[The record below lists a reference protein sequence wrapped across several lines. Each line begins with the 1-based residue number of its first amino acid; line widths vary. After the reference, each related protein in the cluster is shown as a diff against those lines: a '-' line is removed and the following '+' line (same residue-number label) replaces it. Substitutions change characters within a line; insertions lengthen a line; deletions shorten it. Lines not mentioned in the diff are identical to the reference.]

1 MRRTALLAIMAA
13 SLAATAQLQAQD
25 VPVPK
30 SDYALTGVRI
40 VTAPGRVIERGTILM
55 RDGRIAAVGA
65 QVNVPTG
72 VVQMNLSGHT
82 VYPGLIDAATSVG
95 LPSTNRPPSG
105 GAAQQAAA
113 PAGRGGRGGGGG
125 VGRGGQ
131 GRGGGGGG
139 GGTAAPL
146 VLPEIDAGAEAAMM
160 FAPSDE
166 ELNSLRSGG
175 ITTVGL
181 MFNGGLFP
189 GRVGAALT
197 GGYNESQLVLRT
209 EIGQQVSFGSRR
221 GGYPGTGIGALA
233 YVKQSF
239 LDAQHEL
246 ALENAFKAG
255 KPGARPT
262 YDPMRRALL
271 PVASNQMP
279 AWFAASTE
287 REIQRVVDI
296 ARELGLR
303 NWIVVGAQEGWRTVP
318 NLKLSGAPVV
328 VSLDWPTMVTGSAF
342 QSANSPAPGVTPS
355 TGRGG
360 GAAATAAI
368 RANAIELA
376 KAEIPVVFASFGGSS
391 GTTFRDRLS
400 ATVEAGMSRDDA
412 LRAATVAPAALLGIS
427 AAVGTIENGKLANLV
442 VVNGDDLFA
451 PNASISHVFVE
462 GRLYNPTAAAAA
474 PPAGGRGR
482 GGSPAPAARRS
493 SLRAPTK

>member
-1 MRRTALLAIMAA
+1 
-13 SLAATAQLQAQD
+13 
-25 VPVPK
+25 
-30 SDYALTGVRI
+30 
-40 VTAPGRVIERGTILM
+40 
-55 RDGRIAAVGA
+55 
-65 QVNVPTG
+65 
-72 VVQMNLSGHT
+72 
-82 VYPGLIDAATSVG
+82 
-95 LPSTNRPPSG
+95 
-105 GAAQQAAA
+105 
-113 PAGRGGRGGGGG
+113 
-125 VGRGGQ
+125 
-131 GRGGGGGG
+131 
-139 GGTAAPL
+139 
-146 VLPEIDAGAEAAMM
+146 
-160 FAPSDE
+160 
-166 ELNSLRSGG
+166 
-175 ITTVGL
+175 
-181 MFNGGLFP
+181 
-189 GRVGAALT
+189 
-197 GGYNESQLVLRT
+197 
-209 EIGQQVSFGSRR
+209 
-221 GGYPGTGIGALA
+221 
-233 YVKQSF
+233 
-239 LDAQHEL
+239 
-246 ALENAFKAG
+246 
-255 KPGARPT
+255 
-262 YDPMRRALL
+262 
-271 PVASNQMP
+271 
-279 AWFAASTE
+279 
-287 REIQRVVDI
+287 
-296 ARELGLR
+296 
-303 NWIVVGAQEGWRTVP
+303 VP